1 METVL
6 VVISA
11 LTLILV
17 AVVLLKALKSGEDA
31 GKVAGLETEL
41 SALRQETAASIQ
53 RSSVSLAE
61 LITRSGGEMRLEVA
75 DRIAAGLTDI
85 TSRVESQLAMGREES
100 GKGMSVTTETVM
112 KRLAEFGEMT
122 ESRIMALDKR
132 NAESLDAIKEKVNE
146 RLLSIGQ
153 QVQAKLDENIKEGF
167 SHFEKVQE
175 HLKKAEAHLAGV
187 SAVGSSINELNSL
200 LKLPHLRGGFGEV
213 TLELLV
219 ADMLPASLY
228 ETQASVGGTER
239 VDVLVK
245 LPGASLPIDSK
256 FPREQVLH
264 LFEATDAVALAD
276 ARKALS
282 RVVKEL
288 AKDIR
293 AKYIRPDHGTTDMAL
308 MFLPS
313 ETLYFEIVRD
323 EELWGFMHK
332 QKVYPVSPNTLAV
345 TLKGIS
351 LSYDYYRMAKGVEA
365 TIEDIKKAQ
374 KHFGHFNEKFE
385 RAGKQLDSAR
395 EAFGVA
401 STHLGRYSSSV
412 IRLTGEAPGLALPPG
427 LDDENS

>member
-1 METVL
+1 L
-6 VVISA
+6 DIILAALSA

-17 AVVLLKALKSGEDA
+17 VLLLVRA
-31 GKVAGLETEL
+31 GKPAAETERL
-41 SALRQETAASIQ
+41 ARMEAELVSLRQETATSMA

-61 LITRSGGEMRLEVA
+61 LITKSGGEMRLDVA
-75 DRIAAGLTDI
+75 DRISAGLSDI
-85 TSRVESQLAMGREES
+85 VQRVEAQLKSGRDEAAT
-100 GKGMSVTTETVM
+100 GMSATTETVV

-122 ESRIMALDKR
+122 EGRISALDKR
-132 NAESLDAIKEKVNE
+132 TVESLDAIKEKVNE
-146 RLLSIGQ
+146 RLMSIGQ

-175 HLKKAEAHLAGV
+175 HLRKAEAHLAGV

-228 ETQASVGGTER
+228 ETQVSVGGGER

-264 LFEATDAVALAD
+264 LFEATDAVKLAE

-282 RVVKEL
+282 RVVREL

-323 EELWGFMHK
+323 EELWGFMQK

-385 RAGKQLDSAR
+385 NAGKQLDRAR
-395 EAFGVA
+395 DAFSVA
-401 STHLGRYSSSV
+401 NTHLGRYTSSV
-412 IRLTGEAPGLALPPG
+412 IRLTGEAPGPVAELPG
-427 LDDENS
+427 DESV

>member
-1 METVL
+1 MEILSVVL
-6 VVISA
+6 SV
-11 LTLILV
+11 LTLLLVIITLV
-17 AVVLLKALKSGEDA
+17 AVHGKGRDGER
-31 GKVAGLETEL
+31 LERIETEL
-41 SALRQETAASIQ
+41 ASLRQEISASMN

-61 LITRSGGEMRLEVA
+61 LITKSGGEMRLDVA
-75 DRIAAGLTDI
+75 DRISAGLTDI
-85 TSRVESQLAMGREES
+85 VQRVEAQLKSGRDEAAT
-100 GKGMSVTTETVM
+100 GMNATTETVV
-112 KRLAEFGEMT
+112 KRLAQFGEMT
-122 ESRIMALDKR
+122 EGRIAALDKR
-132 NAESLDAIKEKVNE
+132 TAESLDAIKEKVDE
-146 RLLSIGQ
+146 RLMSIGQ

-175 HLKKAEAHLAGV
+175 HLRKAEAHLVGV

-200 LKLPHLRGGFGEV
+200 LKLPHLRGGFGEAA
-213 TLELLV
+213 LELLV
-219 ADMLPASLY
+219 ADMLPPNLY
-228 ETQASVGGTER
+228 ETQATVGGSER
-239 VDVLVK
+239 VDVLIK

-256 FPREQVLH
+256 FPREQVLP
-264 LFEATDAVALAD
+264 LFDTSDAAVLAD

-323 EELWGFMHK
+323 EELWGFMQK

-385 RAGKQLDSAR
+385 NAGKQLDRAR
-395 EAFGVA
+395 DAFSVA
-401 STHLGRYSSSV
+401 NTHLGRYTSSV
-412 IRLTGEAPGLALPPG
+412 IRLTGEAPGPVAGLPE
-427 LDDENS
+427 DESV